1 MSDASAF
8 IQNGATKRIT
18 AAVTAPTAVQILA
31 DFTTGP
37 RPRNQYRVVNAG
49 TEVAF
54 LGAGATAAAAATNS
68 AVVNPISNGI
78 PLLPGATEVFS
89 FPYEWY
95 FTCTTAANTS
105 TVYITPG
112 EGL

>member
-8 IQNGATKRIT
+8 IQNGDTRKIT
-18 AAVTAPTAVQILA
+18 AAVTPPAAQLIPANYTA
-31 DFTTGP
+31 GP

-49 TEVAF
+49 TVVAF
-54 LGAGATAAAAATNS
+54 LGAGNSSAAAQANS
-68 AVVNPISNGI
+68 AVVATTGGGI

-89 FPYEWY
+89 FPYDWY
-95 FTCTTAANTS
+95 FTCSTASSTTDI
-105 TVYITPG
+105 YITPG

>member
-1 MSDASAF
+1 MSYTSAF
-8 IQNGATKRIT
+8 IQNGATTRIT
-18 AAVTAPTAVQILA
+18 AAVTAPSAVQVPA
-31 DFTTGP
+31 DFTVGS

-54 LGAGATAAAAATNS
+54 LGAGATAVAAAANS
-68 AVVNPISNGI
+68 AVANPTSNGI

-89 FPYEWY
+89 FPYDWY
-95 FTCTTAANTS
+95 FTCSTAANTS
-105 TVYITPG
+105 AVYITPG